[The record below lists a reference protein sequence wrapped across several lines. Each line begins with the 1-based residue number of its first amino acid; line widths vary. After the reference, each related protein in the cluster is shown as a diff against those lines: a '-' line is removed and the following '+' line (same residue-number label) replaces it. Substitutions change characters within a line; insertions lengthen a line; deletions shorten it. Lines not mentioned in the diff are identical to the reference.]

1 MTLVEKIFGNALG
14 AYIQYGWTAA
24 KGKLLPLKVTDNGDD
39 TGTLNVAVGSAV
51 LPTGAATEATVSSID
66 GKLNAVPA
74 ATTICIVICGKQ
86 ADGTVTP
93 IRVDADGK
101 IVLSA

>member
-1 MTLVEKIFGNALG
+1 MQPTRIYDKDGLG
-14 AYIQYGWTAA
+14 IT
-24 KGKLLPLKVTDNGDD
+24 
-39 TGTLNVAVGSAV
+39 S
-51 LPTGAATEATVSSID
+51 AATGSTDRALYV
-66 GKLNAVPA
+66 
-74 ATTICIVICGKQ
+74 IVCGKQ

>member
-1 MTLVEKIFGNALG
+1 MPSLFEVKMQPTRIYDKDGNGL
-14 AYIQYGWTAA
+14 T
-24 KGKLLPLKVTDNGDD
+24 
-39 TGTLNVAVGSAV
+39 S
-51 LPTGAATEATVSSID
+51 AATGSTDRALYV
-66 GKLNAVPA
+66 V
-74 ATTICIVICGKQ
+74 VCGKQ